1 MRVAIAL
8 FAFLGCAATPRA
20 DRTTAV
26 ADTPLVELGDAQV
39 EAIAGMALACVEQEY
54 PNKIAH
60 VMASDAD
67 ARPPRELTPAFY
79 GCFDW
84 HSAVHGHWLLARVA
98 RLHPSTKAAALARQV
113 LARHLTAER
122 IAGELAYVGREDR
135 SGFERPYGLAW
146 LLALAAE
153 LHAWDDADA
162 RAWAKELA
170 PLERLARDRMLE
182 WLPKL
187 THPIRIGEHAQT
199 AFAMGL
205 AIDWARST
213 GDDEAL
219 AVLVERAK
227 AFHGS
232 DRGCDLAFEPS
243 GHDFLSPCLGAA
255 DLMARVLPPAE
266 YGPWLSRALPAVR
279 TDGASFLHPV
289 APTDRT
295 DGKLV
300 HLDGLSLSRAWML
313 DRIAR
318 GLPSDDPRRASLRVS
333 AREHADAGLA
343 ALAGQGYEGAHW
355 LGTFAMMLA
364 GDPS

>member
-1 MRVAIAL
+1 VRRLLAIL
-8 FAFLGCAATPRA
+8 AFVGCAAVPRT
-20 DRTTAV
+20 DRSAAV
-26 ADTPLVELGDAQV
+26 SDAPLVQLDDAQV
-39 EAIAGMALACVEQEY
+39 EAIAAMALACVEQEY

-60 VMASDAD
+60 VLASDAD

-98 RLHPSTKAAALARQV
+98 RRHPTTKAAARAREV

-122 IAGELAYVGREDR
+122 IAGEVAYLGRADR

-146 LLALAAE
+146 LLQLAAE
-153 LHAWDDADA
+153 LHAWDDPDA
-162 RAWAKELA
+162 RAWAQALA
-170 PLERLARDRMLE
+170 PLERSARDRMLE

-187 THPIRIGEHAQT
+187 THPIRVGEHNQT

-205 AIDWARST
+205 AIDWARAT

-219 AVLVERAK
+219 AVLVERAR
-227 AFHGS
+227 AFHGD

-255 DLMARVLPPAE
+255 DLMRRVLTAPELGA
-266 YGPWLSRALPAVR
+266 WLSRALPAVR
-279 TDGASFLHPV
+279 TDGTPFLHPV
-289 APTDRT
+289 APTDRS

-300 HLDGLSLSRAWML
+300 HLDGLALSRAWML
-313 DRIAR
+313 DGIAR
-318 GLPSDDPRRASLRVS
+318 GLPESDPRRASLRAT
-333 AREHADAGLA
+333 AREHADAGLG
-343 ALAGQGYEGAHW
+343 ALAGQHYEGAHW

-364 GDPS
+364 SD